1 MILYSQGDFSTSN
14 GQSKYL
20 LTTRTDLLSTSHRAF
35 PSPRTPCVLVV
46 LFPTPERFEL
56 VPFHNESLM
65 TRVATDRELVP
76 TLAIA
81 KDTNQGTLFAQHLAI
96 TYVYSEILRFTSK
109 GEHITMSQNRTT
121 DFPGPSPTISGTGQ
135 PGSTGQTGISGNT
148 GTGTATA
155 TGLAQ
160 TAQQYG
166 EKISEAAG
174 QAKEYLGE
182 KITVVGDKFKELQ
195 NADLSEVAE
204 NAKEYA
210 RKNPGQAILISAAAG
225 LLLGLILRGRRS

>member
-1 MILYSQGDFSTSN
+1 
-14 GQSKYL
+14 
-20 LTTRTDLLSTSHRAF
+20 
-35 PSPRTPCVLVV
+35 
-46 LFPTPERFEL
+46 
-56 VPFHNESLM
+56 
-65 TRVATDRELVP
+65 
-76 TLAIA
+76 
-81 KDTNQGTLFAQHLAI
+81 
-96 TYVYSEILRFTSK
+96 
-109 GEHITMSQNRTT
+109 MSQNRTT
-121 DFPGPSPTISGTGQ
+121 DFPGTSPTNSGTLQ
-135 PGSTGQTGISGNT
+135 PGSTGQTGTSSNTGIGT

-174 QAKEYLGE
+174 QAKDYLGE

-204 NAKEYA
+204 SAKEYA

-225 LLLGLILRGRRS
+225 LLVGLILRGRRS